1 VSCFTKKKC
10 ASIISDLIVGYIK
23 KKGAEKEKK
32 SCERRV
38 ERSICLSAQ
47 VLNFYSSTEPD
58 CYPSFGAKFCLGL
71 IATLAS

>member
-1 VSCFTKKKC
+1 VQVLY
-10 ASIISDLIVGYIK
+10 LILLLVILK